1 MSDIFDRRRLMQLSL
16 AAIPTLVT
24 LSKPISAVAEK
35 APKPALRGAGPE
47 HDFDFFL
54 GTWHVKHRRLKQRL
68 ANNNEWEE
76 YDGSTHCQSILGGFA
91 NMNDSIAHRSSGTY
105 SGLGLRAFDAK
116 TNSWAD
122 WYLDGRDPTKID
134 TPGVGRFH
142 NGVGTFLSDDTFEGM
157 PITVRGIFSSL
168 TADSMQWEQAFS
180 PDGGKT
186 WETNMVLRYTR
197 TA

>member
-1 MSDIFDRRRLMQLSL
+1 MTDNFDRRRLIQLSL
-16 AAIPTLVT
+16 ATIPSLTLGKV
-24 LSKPISAVAEK
+24 SSAWAEK
-35 APKPALRGAGPE
+35 AAQPAAGGTGPE

-54 GTWHVKHRRLKQRL
+54 GTWHVKHRRLKKRL

-76 YDGSTHCQSILGGFA
+76 YDGSTHCQSILGGIA
-91 NMNDSIAHRSSGTY
+91 NMNDSIGNRSTGSY
-105 SGLGLRAFDAK
+105 RGLGLRAFDAK

-134 TPGVGRFH
+134 VPGIGRFH
-142 NGVGTFLSDDTFEGM
+142 NGVGTFLSDDTFEGK
-157 PITVRGIFSSL
+157 PIKVRGIFSPL

-186 WETNMVLRYTR
+186 WETNLVLRYTR